1 RDLDLAR
8 LLRGSRRRRLRRLLR
23 VRPRGQ
29 QRDREHSG
37 DDEFGHWYSKLRRM
51 VSVGFGNASGSGG
64 SVRVARTAR
73 SAAVSSVTVPLGLK
87 IDASVIDPSRLMVN
101 RMRLVPLAPWSWFH
115 AERMRAIMVARY
127 SGQQKSPVISSDD
140 PEPGPPP
147 VESPNP

>member
-1 RDLDLAR
+1 
-8 LLRGSRRRRLRRLLR
+8 
-23 VRPRGQ
+23 
-29 QRDREHSG
+29 
-37 DDEFGHWYSKLRRM
+37 M

-115 AERMRAIMVARY
+115 AERMRRAD
-127 SGQQKSPVISSDD
+127 STPGQQGLTTEVADRRGVELVRVDAEDARDD
-140 PEPGPPP
+140 GSHDCCQVEEHEDDEADHRETVATKTGPDDLA
-147 VESPNP
+147 